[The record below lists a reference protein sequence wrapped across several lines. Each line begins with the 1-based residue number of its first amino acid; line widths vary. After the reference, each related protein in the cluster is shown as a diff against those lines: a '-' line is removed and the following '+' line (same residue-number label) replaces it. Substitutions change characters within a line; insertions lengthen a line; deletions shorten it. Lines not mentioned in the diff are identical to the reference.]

1 MHTSPRPALTGALAM
16 LGFAANSLLARQAI
30 GSGGVDAATYT
41 LVRLASGA
49 AMLVVLARGPAS
61 SASSWRGGM
70 ALFAYAAA
78 FSWSYVRIGAALGA
92 LVLFPTVK
100 LALLG
105 WGMARGERPPRRD
118 LLGAAVALTGLVLLT
133 LPRAG
138 RADPAGVAL
147 MVLAGVSWAVYTVAG
162 VHAPDATA
170 ATTSNFVRA
179 SLLAAPLLLVAAP
192 GAATGTGLL
201 LAAVSGAVTSALA
214 YVLWYATVPRLT
226 STQMGLAQLAVPG
239 LAMLGAVA
247 LLGEHLTAGM
257 AVAAGCIFAGVGLA
271 LVRR

>member
-1 MHTSPRPALTGALAM
+1 VTGTLAM

-30 GSGGVDAATYT
+30 GTGGADAATYT
-41 LVRLASGA
+41 VVRLASGA
-49 AMLVVLARGPAS
+49 ALLAVLARGPAW
-61 SASSWRGGM
+61 SASSWRGGL
-70 ALFAYAAA
+70 ALAAYAAA

-105 WGMARGERPPRRD
+105 WGLARGERPPRRD
-118 LLGAAVALTGLVLLT
+118 LLGAALALVGLVLLT

-138 RADPAGVAL
+138 RADPAGVVLMAL
-147 MVLAGVSWAVYTVAG
+147 SGIAWAVYTVAG
-162 VHAPDATA
+162 VRAANATA
-170 ATTSNFVRA
+170 ASASNFLRA
-179 SLLAAPLLLVAAP
+179 SLLAAPLLLLATPGTASAP
-192 GAATGTGLL
+192 GLL
-201 LAAVSGAVTSALA
+201 LAVASGAITSALA
-214 YVLWYATVPRLT
+214 YVLWYATVPHLT
-226 STQMGLAQLAVPG
+226 AMQMGLVQLAVPG

-247 LLGEHLTAGM
+247 LLGERLTAGM